1 MRKLMA
7 STALSTV
14 ILVFAAGGKAEAASF
29 DEASLQGPYSTIL
42 TGFVEGR
49 ALQPLPTWSVGAIQF
64 DGAGHI
70 VAVESVVNIAG
81 CVILKQAGTTGTY
94 SVSPNGTGRGEVR
107 LTQDTVSTLK
117 TNLCTTLNED
127 VLAKDIQFAFDF
139 AINVDGLD
147 VIATSLEGPNGPIA
161 IGSSG
166 QAKPQVRSAKP
177 QVRSPK

>member
-1 MRKLMA
+1 MKILRDPV
-7 STALSTV
+7 ALSAV
-14 ILVFAAGGKAEAASF
+14 ILAFAAGGRAEAASF
-29 DEASLQGPYSTIL
+29 DEASLQGSYSTIL

-70 VAVESVVNIAG
+70 DAVESVVNVAG

-94 SVSPNGTGRGEVR
+94 SVNPNGTGRGEVR
-107 LTQDTVSTLK
+107 LTQEAASKLK
-117 TNLCTTLNED
+117 TNLCSTLNEE

-147 VIATSLEGPNGPIA
+147 VIATSWEGPNGPIP

-166 QAKPQVRSAKP
+166 HAKPQVKSAKP